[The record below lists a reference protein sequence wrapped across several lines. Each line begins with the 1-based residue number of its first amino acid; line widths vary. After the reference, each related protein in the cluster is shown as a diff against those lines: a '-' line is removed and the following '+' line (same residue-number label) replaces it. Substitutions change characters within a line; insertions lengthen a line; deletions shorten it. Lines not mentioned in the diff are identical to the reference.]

1 MFGELFLKGM
11 IIGFMVSLPL
21 GPIALLVIQRTV
33 NKNRWSGLLSGF
45 GAALSDTTYAI
56 VVGFSLTYVINFIK
70 QNQLSFQI
78 IGAVVLILLGLH
90 IFYKNPVKEIR
101 RYRRKGTN
109 YFQDFF
115 FAFLITLSNPL
126 VIFVFLAVL
135 AGSGVVLSVSKP
147 YQSFFIISGI
157 FAGACSWWFILT
169 SVVSIFRHRFNLRLL
184 WWFNKIAGIIIIV
197 FVLAMTIYAVIVK
210 PSI

>member
-1 MFGELFLKGM
+1 M
-11 IIGFMVSLPL
+11 
-21 GPIALLVIQRTV
+21 
-33 NKNRWSGLLSGF
+33 
-45 GAALSDTTYAI
+45 
-56 VVGFSLTYVINFIK
+56 
-70 QNQLSFQI
+70 
-78 IGAVVLILLGLH
+78 LILLGLH

-157 FAGACSWWFILT
+157 FAGACIWWFILT
-169 SVVSIFRHRFNLRLL
+169 SIVSIFRHRFNLRLL